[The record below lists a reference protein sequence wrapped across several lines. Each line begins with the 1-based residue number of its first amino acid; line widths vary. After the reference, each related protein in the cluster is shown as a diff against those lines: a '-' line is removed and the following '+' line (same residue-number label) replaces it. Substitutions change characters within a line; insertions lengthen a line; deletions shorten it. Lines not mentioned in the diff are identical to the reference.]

1 MGILDAKVAF
11 YKVLVPNDRSDGGPT
26 SARYGKL
33 MDSLTQLT
41 FGAACGEAVLGQKVG
56 RKALVW
62 GAVLGTIP
70 DLDVLVPLG
79 GPVNNFVYHRG
90 FSHSLILLGLLSPLM
105 AWLISTVHSDT
116 KRFYSEWLLLS
127 FIVLEASVL
136 LDLLTIYGTQIFWPF
151 DTTPKALPVLFIIDP
166 LFTLPIILGILAV
179 LLLKRHRSLGHRLNA
194 IGLALGLTYLI
205 WAIGTGEF
213 VKRRVTEK
221 LAQQE
226 VSYSRFISSPAP
238 FTTLLWRVVGIDN
251 DRYFETYFSL
261 FDRETPLSIDFYP
274 RNLAL
279 MTGIEEHPPV
289 VKLEKFTRGYFAFS
303 NADGYVIMTDLR
315 MGSEPDYVFRF
326 KVARLNGPHPTPIDD
341 ERLKTNLDWRRLAWV
356 WRRIWKPGPDV
367 ECGK

>member
-1 MGILDAKVAF
+1 
-11 YKVLVPNDRSDGGPT
+11 
-26 SARYGKL
+26 

-56 RKALVW
+56 RKAL
-62 GAVLGTIP
+62 
-70 DLDVLVPLG
+70 
-79 GPVNNFVYHRG
+79 
-90 FSHSLILLGLLSPLM
+90 
-105 AWLISTVHSDT
+105 
-116 KRFYSEWLLLS
+116 
-127 FIVLEASVL
+127 
-136 LDLLTIYGTQIFWPF
+136 GTQIFWPF

-221 LAQQE
+221 LTQQE
-226 VSYSRFISSPAP
+226 VSCSRFISSPAP